1 MAIDPR
7 ALRESASFPESVI
20 AEIQRAA
27 REGLYDIR
35 GFGAKRRLPT
45 FDDLVFLGASVSRY
59 PLEGYRER
67 CATNVTIGARF
78 AEQPIELAIPITIAG
93 MSFGALG
100 VACQG
105 GARPRRHRD
114 GHQHDHRRWRHDRRG
129 ARRVQDPG
137 LPGAAVALRP
147 QPRRPAPRR
156 CDRGRGRPGRQARRR
171 RHAARAQ
178 DHRAGRGDAH
188 AAAGHRP
195 AQRLPPS
202 RLDRPGRSHDQDRRA
217 ARDHR
222 LAKAD
227 LRQDRRDAH
236 QLRRGALRQGRG
248 RCDRAR
254 RHAGRHRRHP
264 GRVHRACRHPDPAG
278 GAPGGRGAAGAR
290 HAPQG
295 AADRVRRHQERRRR
309 RQGHG
314 DGRRCGLDRHRGADR
329 AELQRAAVRGGLRR
343 ARHQARLLPPLPYR
357 TLPGR
362 HHHPGSRAGEAPRR
376 RAGGAPGAQ
385 LSLDHG
391 AGGAD
396 AGARLRQ
403 VASAQPGARGPR
415 RAHGR
420 GGGDGAACRS
430 PAPTGFRARRPT
442 DPAQGGRTDGDGSR
456 GGREEGWHQVFPDQL
471 RRPVRRAA
479 REAGPGRGDRRHA
492 EGGRRLCR
500 LRHLARHDAGRSG
513 HVRDPRP
520 EQPDPAA
527 VAARGRLARG
537 RSVDGRQGGRERAA
551 GGPEAPD
558 RGRGRS
564 RATA

>member
-1 MAIDPR
+1 MAFDPLSGRTPRCRRASRIKGAARRSIR
-7 ALRESASFPESVI
+7 ALGRGRWRNGPGVEGNGGRSPFLARVRELPAERDRRDPARRARGPVRHPGLRRQTAAAELRRSGVPRRLGLPLSARGLSGAVRDQRHHRRPLR
-20 AEIQRAA
+20 RAA
-27 REGLYDIR
+27 DRARDPDHH
-35 GFGAKRRLPT
+35 RRHEL
-45 FDDLVFLGASVSRY
+45 R
-59 PLEGYRER
+59 R
-67 CATNVTIGARF
+67 ARV
-78 AEQPIELAIPITIAG
+78 PR
-93 MSFGALG
+93 
-100 VACQG
+100 QG

-114 GHQHDHRRWRHDRRG
+114 GHEHDHGRWRHDRRG

-147 QPRRPAPRR
+147 QSGRPAPRR

-178 DHRAGRGDAH
+178 DHRAGRRHAH
-188 AAAGHRP
+188 AAPGHRP

-202 RLDRPGRSHDQDRRA
+202 RLDRPRRPHDQDRRA

-236 QLRRGALRQGRG
+236 QLRRGALRQGRR

-264 GRVHRACRHPDPAG
+264 GRVHRARRHSDPAG

-295 AADRVRRHQERRRR
+295 AADRVRRHPERRGR

-314 DGRRCGLDRHRGADR
+314 ARRRCRLDRHRGADR
-329 AELQRAAVRGGLRR
+329 AELQRAALRGGLRR
-343 ARHQARLLPPLPYR
+343 PRHQARLLPPLPHR

-362 HHHPGSRAGEAPRR
+362 HHHPGSRAGAAPRR

-396 AGARLRQ
+396 ARARLRQ
-403 VASAQPGARGPR
+403 VASA
-415 RAHGR
+415 
-420 GGGDGAACRS
+420 
-430 PAPTGFRARRPT
+430 
-442 DPAQGGRTDGDGSR
+442 
-456 GGREEGWHQVFPDQL
+456 
-471 RRPVRRAA
+471 
-479 REAGPGRGDRRHA
+479 
-492 EGGRRLCR
+492 
-500 LRHLARHDAGRSG
+500 
-513 HVRDPRP
+513 
-520 EQPDPAA
+520 
-527 VAARGRLARG
+527 
-537 RSVDGRQGGRERAA
+537 
-551 GGPEAPD
+551 
-558 RGRGRS
+558 
-564 RATA
+564 

>member
-7 ALRESASFPESVI
+7 SLRESASFPQSVI

-67 CATNVTIGARF
+67 CATNVTIGTRF
-78 AEQPIELAIPITIAG
+78 AAQTDRARDPDHHRRHELRRAR
-93 MSFGALG
+93 

-105 GARPRRHRD
+105 GARPRRHRH

-147 QPRRPAPRR
+147 QSGRPAPRR

-171 RHAARAQ
+171 RHAARPQ
-178 DHRAGRGDAH
+178 DHRAGRRHAH

-202 RLDRPGRSHDQDRRA
+202 RLDRPGRPHDQDRRA

-227 LRQDRRDAH
+227 LRQDRRDPH

-248 RCDRAR
+248 GCDRAR
-254 RHAGRHRRHP
+254 RHAGRHRRDP
-264 GRVHRACRHPDPAG
+264 GRVHRARRHPDPAG
-278 GAPGGRGAAGAR
+278 GAPRGRGAPGAR

-295 AADRVRRHQERRRR
+295 AADRVRRHPQRRGRG
-309 RQGHG
+309 QG
-314 DGRRCGLDRHRGADR
+314 DGARRRCGLDRHRGADR
-329 AELQRAAVRGGLRR
+329 AELQCAALRGGLRR

-362 HHHPGSRAGEAPRR
+362 HHHPGPGAGAAPGR

-403 VASAQPGARGPR
+403 VAPAQPGARGPGG
-415 RAHGR
+415 AHRR
-420 GGGDGAACRS
+420 GGGDGGRAARRHRLDS
-430 PAPTGFRARRPT
+430 RARKPT
-442 DPAQGGRTDGDGSR
+442 DRAQGGGTDGDGSG
-456 GGREEGWHQVFPDQL
+456 GGREEGGHQVFPDQL

-492 EGGRRLCR
+492 EGRRRLCR